1 MGTSAV
7 YWSLVTDSVTSL
19 LSASNHAKLRRT
31 RSCVIRRV
39 AVAVAFGQAS
49 KMPTPL
55 LRVLVGC
62 VLTLAAGNTAMAA
75 QRGISRS
82 SVYRQVSILAELG
95 RKLFFDPR
103 LSSSGQLSCASC
115 HDPAHAYGP
124 PTARSVEAGGKDMR
138 RVGLRAVPSL
148 RYSQVTP
155 HFTEHFFDSDDEPNA
170 GVDNGPT
177 GGLTWDGRADRGRDQ
192 ARLPLLS
199 SSEMANDSPAV
210 IVAHVKKSS
219 YASLLRDAF
228 GTAIFDNTQK
238 AFAGVLQALEAFEQQ
253 HTEFYPYSSRYD
265 AYLAGKAALTAQEAR
280 GLTAFNDPAKGNC
293 AHCHPSALGADGTPP
308 QFTDYGFAALGVPRN
323 MDIPANT
330 DPAFYDLGLCGPLRT
345 DLRGHP
351 EYCGMFKTPTLRN
364 VASRHSFFHNGVF
377 HTLKEVFGFY
387 AERDTNAEKWY
398 RRNQD
403 GTVRKFD
410 DLPARY
416 HANVNIEP
424 PFDRH
429 AGDEPVLSAQDI
441 DDIIAFL
448 QTLNDGYLDGKRQP
462 KVSPSGRWP
471 ALREA
476 GGRF

>member
-1 MGTSAV
+1 MLPLMGTSAV
-7 YWSLVTDSVTSL
+7 YRFLATDSVTGL

-31 RSCVIRRV
+31 GSRVIRRV
-39 AVAVAFGQAS
+39 AAAVAFGQAA
-49 KMPTPL
+49 KMPTL
-55 LRVLVGC
+55 LLPVLVGC
-62 VLTLAAGNTAMAA
+62 LLTLAAGNIAIAA

-82 SVYRQVSILAELG
+82 SVYRQVSVLAELG

-138 RVGLRAVPSL
+138 RAGLRAVPSL
-148 RYSQVTP
+148 RYAQVTP

-199 SSEMANDSPAV
+199 SSEMANESPAV
-210 IVAHVKKSS
+210 IVAHVKRST
-219 YASLLRDAF
+219 YANLLRDAF
-228 GTAIFDNTQK
+228 GTAIFDNTEK

-253 HTEFYPYSSRYD
+253 HAAFYPYSSRYD
-265 AYLAGKAALTAQEAR
+265 AYLAGKAALTAQEAH
-280 GLTAFNDPAKGNC
+280 GLTVFNDPAKGNC

-323 MDIPANT
+323 LDIAANT
-330 DPAFYDLGLCGPLRT
+330 DPAFYDLGLCGSLRT

-364 VASRHSFFHNGVF
+364 AALRYSFFHNGVF
-377 HTLKEVFGFY
+377 HTLKEVLGFEAY
-387 AERDTNAEKWY
+387 GHTNPGKWDQ
-398 RRNQD
+398 RN
-403 GTVRKFD
+403 V
-410 DLPARY
+410 
-416 HANVNIEP
+416 
-424 PFDRH
+424 DR
-429 AGDEPVLSAQDI
+429 
-441 DDIIAFL
+441 
-448 QTLNDGYLDGKRQP
+448 
-462 KVSPSGRWP
+462 
-471 ALREA
+471 
-476 GGRF
+476 

>member
-7 YWSLVTDSVTSL
+7 YWSLVTDSVTRL
-19 LSASNHAKLRRT
+19 LSARNHAKLSRT
-31 RSCVIRRV
+31 RSSVIRRV
-39 AVAVAFGQAS
+39 AVAVASGQAS

-55 LRVLVGC
+55 LSVLVWC
-62 VLTLAAGNTAMAA
+62 VLALAAGNTAMAA
-75 QRGISRS
+75 QRGFSRS
-82 SVYRQVSILAELG
+82 AVYRQVSVLAELG

-124 PTARSVEAGGKDMR
+124 PTARSVEAGGKDMG

-228 GTAIFDNTQK
+228 GTAIFDNTEN
-238 AFAGVLQALEAFEQQ
+238 AFSGVLQALEAFEQQ

-280 GLTAFNDPAKGNC
+280 GLTVFNDPAKGNC

-323 MDIPANT
+323 MDIPANA

-364 VASRHSFFHNGVF
+364 VALRRSFFHNGVF
-377 HTLKEVFGFY
+377 HTLKEVLAFY
-387 AERDTNAEKWY
+387 AERDANAGKWY
-398 RRNQD
+398 RRNVD

-429 AGDEPVLSAQDI
+429 AGDEPVLSAQEI
-441 DDIIAFL
+441 DDIISFL
-448 QTLNDGYLDGKRQP
+448 QTLNDGYVKRQP

-471 ALREA
+471 ARREA
-476 GGRF
+476 SGRF

>member
-1 MGTSAV
+1 
-7 YWSLVTDSVTSL
+7 
-19 LSASNHAKLRRT
+19 
-31 RSCVIRRV
+31 
-39 AVAVAFGQAS
+39 
-49 KMPTPL
+49 MPTVL
-55 LRVLVGC
+55 LPVLVAC
-62 VLTLAAGNTAMAA
+62 LLTIAAGNTAMAA
-75 QRGISRS
+75 QRGMSRN
-82 SVYRQVSILAELG
+82 SVYRQVSVLAALG

-124 PTARSVEAGGKDMR
+124 PTARPVEAGGKDMSR
-138 RVGLRAVPSL
+138 FGFRAVPSL
-148 RYSQVTP
+148 RYAQVTP
-155 HFTEHFFDSDDEPNA
+155 YFTEHFFDSDDEPNA

-199 SSEMANDSPAV
+199 SSEMANESPAV
-210 IVAHVKKSS
+210 VVARVKKSP

-228 GTAIFDNTQK
+228 GTAIFDNTEK
-238 AFAGVLQALEAFEQQ
+238 AFTGVLQALEAFEQQ

-265 AYLAGKAALTAQEAR
+265 AYLIGKAVLTAQEAR
-280 GLTAFNDPAKGNC
+280 GLAVFNDPAKGNC

-323 MDIPANT
+323 MDIPANA

-345 DLRGHP
+345 DLRRHP

-364 VASRHSFFHNGVF
+364 VALRRSFFHNGVF
-377 HTLKEVFGFY
+377 HTLKEVLSFY
-387 AERDTNAEKWY
+387 AERDTNAGKWY
-398 RRNQD
+398 RRNAD

-410 DLPARY
+410 DLPPGY

-429 AGDEPVLSAQDI
+429 AGDEPVLSAQEI
-441 DDIIAFL
+441 DDIVAFL
-448 QTLNDGYLDGKRQP
+448 QTLNDGTLDGKRQP
-462 KVSPSGRWP
+462 KVSRAGR
-471 ALREA
+471 
-476 GGRF
+476 